1 MTQEIVSVMPMMRN
15 RVHMSEQANADK
27 SRIPAGKKAFS
38 REEFFRH
45 SFAWF
50 LASLALLLVA
60 SPVVQHWP
68 NGALI
73 ESVLL
78 SMVMLFAVPAI
89 GGRRSRLIWA
99 NVLLVPALL
108 GKWVNFWRPDLAPPE
123 VFLGFG
129 MLFIVYV
136 ALNIL
141 GYILRA
147 PRVSSEILCAAI
159 ANYLLLGL
167 LWSFAY
173 TMIASAVPDAFAF
186 STGPESGHVMKG
198 FNSIYF
204 SFATLSTIG
213 YGDISPVSGGAR
225 MLAVAEAVVGMFY
238 VTMLIARLVS
248 LYSSEELNGS

>member
-1 MTQEIVSVMPMMRN
+1 MPDESHDRKAHVTTGK
-15 RVHMSEQANADK
+15 RV
-27 SRIPAGKKAFS
+27 FS
-38 REEFFRH
+38 REELVRH

-60 SPVVQHWP
+60 SPVVEHWP

-78 SMVMLFAVPAI
+78 SVAMMFAVPAI
-89 GGRRSRLIWA
+89 GGRRRRLIWA
-99 NVLLVPALL
+99 NVLLIPALL
-108 GKWVNFWRPDLAPPE
+108 GKWANFWRPDLAPPE
-123 VFLGFG
+123 LFLGTAI
-129 MLFIVYV
+129 LFVGFV
-136 ALNIL
+136 VLNIL

-159 ANYLLLGL
+159 ANYLMLGL

-173 TMIASAVPDAFAF
+173 TLIASAGPDAFAF
-186 STGPESGHVMKG
+186 STGAESSHVMKG

-213 YGDISPVSGGAR
+213 YGDISPVAGGAR

-248 LYSSEELNGS
+248 LYSAGDSTSS

>member
-1 MTQEIVSVMPMMRN
+1 
-15 RVHMSEQANADK
+15 MSDEARDRK
-27 SRIPAGKKAFS
+27 EHLPAGKKAFS
-38 REEFFRH
+38 REELFRH

-60 SPVVQHWP
+60 SPVVEHWP
-68 NGALI
+68 HGALI

-78 SMVMLFAVPAI
+78 SLAMLFAVPAI
-89 GGRRSRLIWA
+89 GGRRSRLVWGI
-99 NVLLVPALL
+99 VLSTPALL

-123 VFLGFG
+123 IFLGTGILFLGF
-129 MLFIVYV
+129 VV
-136 ALNIL
+136 LNIL

-159 ANYLLLGL
+159 ANYLMLGL

-186 STGPESGHVMKG
+186 STGPESSHVMRG

-213 YGDISPVSGGAR
+213 YGDIAPVAGGVR
-225 MLAVAEAVVGMFY
+225 MLAVTEAVVGMFY

>member
-1 MTQEIVSVMPMMRN
+1 MTDEAHDRKD
-15 RVHMSEQANADK
+15 HG
-27 SRIPAGKKAFS
+27 PAGQKVFS
-38 REEFFRH
+38 REELFRH

-60 SPVVQHWP
+60 SPVVEHWP
-68 NGALI
+68 HGVLI

-78 SMVMLFAVPAI
+78 SVVMLFAVPAI
-89 GGRRSRLIWA
+89 GGRRSRLVWGI
-99 NVLLVPALL
+99 VLITPALL

-123 VFLGFG
+123 IFLGTGILFLGFVV
-129 MLFIVYV
+129 M
-136 ALNIL
+136 NIL

-147 PRVSSEILCAAI
+147 PRVSAEILCAAI

-173 TMIASAVPDAFAF
+173 TIIASADPGAFAF
-186 STGPESGHVMKG
+186 STGPESSHVMRS

-213 YGDISPVSGGAR
+213 YGDIAPVAGGVR

-248 LYSSEELNGS
+248 LYSTEDSAVS

>member
-1 MTQEIVSVMPMMRN
+1 MPEEAHDRKEHRPTGK
-15 RVHMSEQANADK
+15 RV
-27 SRIPAGKKAFS
+27 FS
-38 REEFFRH
+38 RGELFRH

-60 SPVVQHWP
+60 SPLVEHWP

-78 SMVMLFAVPAI
+78 SVVMLFAVPAI

-99 NVLLVPALL
+99 IVLLIPALL

-136 ALNIL
+136 VLNIL

-159 ANYLLLGL
+159 ANYLMLGL

-173 TMIASAVPDAFAF
+173 TVIAAAIPDAFAF
-186 STGPESGHVMKG
+186 STGPESSHVMKG
-198 FNSIYF
+198 FNSVYF

-213 YGDISPVSGGAR
+213 YGDISPVAGGAR
-225 MLAVAEAVVGMFY
+225 ILAVAEAVVGMFY

-248 LYSSEELNGS
+248 LYSTKDSVNS

>member
-1 MTQEIVSVMPMMRN
+1 MTEETHDRKEH
-15 RVHMSEQANADK
+15 R
-27 SRIPAGKKAFS
+27 PAGKKVFF
-38 REEFFRH
+38 REELFRH

-60 SPVVQHWP
+60 SPLVEHWQH
-68 NGALI
+68 GELI

-78 SMVMLFAVPAI
+78 SVVMLFAVPAI
-89 GGRRSRLIWA
+89 GSRRSRLIWA

-136 ALNIL
+136 VLNIL

-159 ANYLLLGL
+159 ANYLMLGL

-173 TMIASAVPDAFAF
+173 TVIAAAIPDAFAF
-186 STGPESGHVMKG
+186 GTGPESSHVMKG

-213 YGDISPVSGGAR
+213 YGDISPVAGGAR
-225 MLAVAEAVVGMFY
+225 MLAVTEAVVGMFY

-248 LYSSEELNGS
+248 LYSAGDSASS

>member
-1 MTQEIVSVMPMMRN
+1 
-15 RVHMSEQANADK
+15 MSEELHDRK
-27 SRIPAGKKAFS
+27 EHVTTGKRVLP
-38 REEFFRH
+38 REDLFRH

-60 SPVVQHWP
+60 SPLVEHWP
-68 NGALI
+68 HGILI

-78 SMVMLFAVPAI
+78 SVAMLFAVPAI
-89 GGRRSRLIWA
+89 GGRRNRLIWA
-99 NVLLVPALL
+99 NVLLIPTLL
-108 GKWVNFWRPDLAPPE
+108 GKWANFSRPDIVPPE
-123 VFLGFG
+123 VFLGTAI
-129 MLFIVYV
+129 LFVGFV
-136 ALNIL
+136 VLNIL

-147 PRVSSEILCAAI
+147 PRVSAEILCAAI
-159 ANYLLLGL
+159 ANYLMLGL

-173 TMIASAVPDAFAF
+173 TLIASAVPGAFAF
-186 STGPESGHVMKG
+186 GTGPEASHVMKG

-213 YGDISPVSGGAR
+213 YGDISPVAGGAR

-248 LYSSEELNGS
+248 LYSSGESNGS

>member
-1 MTQEIVSVMPMMRN
+1 MPEDAR
-15 RVHMSEQANADK
+15 DK
-27 SRIPAGKKAFS
+27 KDHGLAGQKVFS
-38 REEFFRH
+38 REELFRH

-60 SPVVQHWP
+60 SPVVEHWP
-68 NGALI
+68 NGVLI
-73 ESVLL
+73 ESMLL
-78 SMVMLFAVPAI
+78 SVVMLFAVPAI
-89 GGRRSRLIWA
+89 GGRRSRLVWGI
-99 NVLLVPALL
+99 VLITPALL
-108 GKWVNFWRPDLAPPE
+108 GKWVNFWRPDMAPPE
-123 VFLGFG
+123 IFLGTGILFLGFVV
-129 MLFIVYV
+129 M
-136 ALNIL
+136 NIL

-173 TMIASAVPDAFAF
+173 TMIASAVPEAFAF
-186 STGPESGHVMKG
+186 STGPDSSHVMKG

-213 YGDISPVSGGAR
+213 YGDIAPVAGGVR

-248 LYSSEELNGS
+248 LYSSEELSGS

>member
-1 MTQEIVSVMPMMRN
+1 MPDESHDRKAHVTTGK
-15 RVHMSEQANADK
+15 RV
-27 SRIPAGKKAFS
+27 FS
-38 REEFFRH
+38 REELVRH

-60 SPVVQHWP
+60 SPVVEHWP

-78 SMVMLFAVPAI
+78 SVAMMFAVPAI
-89 GGRRSRLIWA
+89 GGRRRRLIWA
-99 NVLLVPALL
+99 NVLLIPALL
-108 GKWVNFWRPDLAPPE
+108 GKWANFWRPDLAPPE
-123 VFLGFG
+123 LFLGTAI
-129 MLFIVYV
+129 LFVGFV
-136 ALNIL
+136 VLNIL

-159 ANYLLLGL
+159 ANYLMLGL

-173 TMIASAVPDAFAF
+173 TLIASAVPDAFAF
-186 STGPESGHVMKG
+186 STGAESSHVMKG

-213 YGDISPVSGGAR
+213 YGDISPVAGGAR

-248 LYSSEELNGS
+248 LYSAGDSTSS

>member
-1 MTQEIVSVMPMMRN
+1 MPKETHDRKEHLQVGK
-15 RVHMSEQANADK
+15 RV
-27 SRIPAGKKAFS
+27 FS
-38 REEFFRH
+38 REELFRH

-60 SPVVQHWP
+60 SPLVEHWP
-68 NGALI
+68 HGVLI

-78 SMVMLFAVPAI
+78 SVAMLFAVPAI

-99 NVLLVPALL
+99 NVLLIPALL
-108 GKWVNFWRPDLAPPE
+108 GKWANFSRPDLVPPE
-123 VFLGFG
+123 VFLGTAI
-129 MLFIVYV
+129 LFLGFVV
-136 ALNIL
+136 LNIL

-173 TMIASAVPDAFAF
+173 TMSAAAVPGAFAF

-213 YGDISPVSGGAR
+213 YGDIAPVAGGVR

-248 LYSSEELNGS
+248 LSSSEESNGS